1 MDTRRDEEHGFTLI
15 ELLMVVAIIGILLAI
30 AVPTFIG
37 ARSRSNDR
45 AAQTLVRNLLV
56 SAKTSDIN
64 GTASA
69 TDIQTDEPSLHVV
82 SANAEGQAK
91 QSEVS
96 VWVDTV
102 AGEQFMILASRSAS
116 GACFAV
122 LEPEHAS
129 TRYQSRPAGTCT
141 ADSFDPA
148 VGWSDQWN

>member
-1 MDTRRDEEHGFTLI
+1 MDTGMDEEHGFGLI
-15 ELLMVVAIIGILLAI
+15 YVLMCVPIIGILLSM

-69 TDIQTDEPSLHVV
+69 TDIQADEPSLHVV

-102 AGEQFMILASRSAS
+102 AGEQLMILASRSAS